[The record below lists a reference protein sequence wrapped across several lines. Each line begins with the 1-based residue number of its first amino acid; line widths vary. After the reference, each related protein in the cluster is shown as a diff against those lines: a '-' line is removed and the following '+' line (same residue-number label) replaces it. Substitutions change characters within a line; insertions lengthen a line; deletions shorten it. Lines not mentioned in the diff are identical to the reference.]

1 LQRQETGDAHPELPS
16 FDKCGQCGLALVRI
30 PQPEGHDLVICTGC
44 RSAGSYEEV
53 INQRHG
59 AAAGVLTEKQVKDF
73 LRQIGV
79 GEK

>member
-1 LQRQETGDAHPELPS
+1 MPIQKYLLS
-16 FDKCGQCGLALVRI
+16 IKCGQCGLPLVRI

-53 INQRHG
+53 ISQGHG
-59 AAAGVLTEKQVKDF
+59 VVAGVLTEKQVKDF

-79 GEK
+79 EEK

>member
-1 LQRQETGDAHPELPS
+1 MPIQNYLLS
-16 FDKCGQCGLALVRI
+16 IKCGQCGLALVRI

-53 INQRHG
+53 ISQGHG
-59 AAAGVLTEKQVKDF
+59 VVAGVLTEKQVKDF